1 MIRLGLP
8 AGLPPVD
15 AVAAVGPV
23 LDSARSPPDPA
34 ARQRFLARVEAR
46 LANETGASLSATGR
60 FLGALAQDAAKSPVA
75 APSASAAPVL
85 SGPPADS
92 RQLRALLRQA
102 LSQSGLFYESHQ
114 ALWLAGK
121 RTLEQL
127 RLEPQAAL
135 PAATGAAGNPE
146 APVLHEQTLALV
158 QRQLSALETGQL
170 TWRGEIWPG
179 QWLEWDIAEHAPAE
193 RETAQPM
200 RWRTRLRLTLPK
212 LGEVAASLELDSRG
226 VRLALGAAAAGTA
239 ELLRGNQQLLAA
251 SMEAAGL
258 SMLAVEV
265 RHDAEK

>member
-1 MIRLGLP
+1 MIRPGFP
-8 AGLPPVD
+8 AGPPPVD
-15 AVAAVGPV
+15 AVALVAPV
-23 LDSARSPPDPA
+23 RDSARSPPDFSA
-34 ARQRFLARVEAR
+34 KQRFLARVEAQ
-46 LANETGASLSATGR
+46 LGAGNSASLSATGR

-92 RQLRALLRQA
+92 RRLPALLRQA

-135 PAATGAAGNPE
+135 PAAAGAAGNSE
-146 APVLHEQTLALV
+146 APVVHEQTLALV

-179 QWLEWDIAEHAPAE
+179 QWLEWDIAEHAPADG
-193 RETAQPM
+193 ETAEPVGWQ
-200 RWRTRLRLTLPK
+200 TRLRLDLPQ
-212 LGEVAASLELDSRG
+212 LGEVAATLRLDSRG
-226 VRLALGAAAAGTA
+226 VHIALGAAAAGTA
-239 ELLRGNQQLLAA
+239 ELLRGSQALLAA
-251 SMEAAGL
+251 SMAAAGL
-258 SMLAVEV
+258 SMLAAQV
-265 RHDAEK
+265 RHDAGK